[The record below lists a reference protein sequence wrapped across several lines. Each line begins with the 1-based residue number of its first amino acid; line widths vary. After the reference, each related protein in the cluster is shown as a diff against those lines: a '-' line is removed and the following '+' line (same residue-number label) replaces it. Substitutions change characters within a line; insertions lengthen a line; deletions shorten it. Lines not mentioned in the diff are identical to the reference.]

1 MKTLL
6 ILVSLLAS
14 SLAQASD
21 CTVLSGGRELLST
34 RKTIQVG
41 STYYNLAITIPDLI
55 SQPTCVSTPPVGV
68 VDPVLSVASMGTN
81 TFSLPQD
88 SRVQLVVSQWDGAHL
103 RELARVYYST
113 IKVSKMMISVLIVP
127 IETVYYDFSDSE
139 VHGNFESLPKEVTSF
154 YELNFRFFL
163 ASGPASFTFHEP
175 DPTDSSQDLSLQ
187 SDEDKFQM
195 TTTDDSDPTPAPAS
209 LN

>member
-6 ILVSLLAS
+6 ILVALLAS
-14 SLAQASD
+14 SLAQAD

-41 STYYNLAITIPDLI
+41 SISYNLAITIPDLI
-55 SQPTCVSTPPVGV
+55 SQPTCVSTPPMGII
-68 VDPVLSVASMGTN
+68 DPVLSVASMGTN

-88 SRVQLVVSQWDGAHL
+88 SRVQLVVSQWDGPHL

-113 IKVSKMMISVLIVP
+113 IKVSKMMISILIIP
-127 IETVYYDFSDSE
+127 EETVYYDFSDSE
-139 VHGNFESLPKEVTSF
+139 VHGDFESLPKEITSF

-163 ASGPASFTFHEP
+163 ATGPASFTFNEP
-175 DPTDSSQDLSLQ
+175 DPTDSSQNLSLQ
-187 SDEDKFQM
+187 SDEDHFQI

>member
-6 ILVSLLAS
+6 ILAVLFAS
-14 SLAQASD
+14 SFVNADD

-41 STYYNLAITIPDLI
+41 STYYNLAVTIPDLI
-55 SQPTCVSTPPVGV
+55 SQTTCVSTPPAGV

-88 SRVQLVVSQWDGAHL
+88 SRVQFVVSQWDGPNL
-103 RELARVYYST
+103 REVARVYYST

-127 IETVYYDFSDSE
+127 VETVYYDFGKPE
-139 VHGNFESLPKEVTSF
+139 VHGNFESLPKEITSF

-163 ASGPASFTFHEP
+163 ASGPANFTFNEP
-175 DPTDSSQDLSLQ
+175 DPTDSTLDLTLQ

-195 TTTDDSDPTPAPAS
+195 TTTDDSDPTPAPF
-209 LN
+209 N